1 MQSNDANLLT
11 HSEGGDRR
19 NLLSLQEYVFKNP
32 FLVLWNCA
40 LILGGLITFGHFSS
54 IKYFPDLDI
63 KTASS
68 FLLGIALLGLLLT
81 TLLALTLIAP
91 SYLLRNEIWINYFLH
106 EPRNLG
112 QATLRVSADLE
123 KRRRLPFLTLN
134 LCYGLAAFFAF
145 VFLSSHLI
153 DRSYAE
159 YRENVRLV
167 GGIGLV
173 LSLAAQLYGN
183 RYWKQRDRRDNTLSN
198 GWRGHS
204 HVAQHVT
211 LAFIW
216 MIVSPG
222 YLLLLTLAVGKLKES
237 DLTGHFCILLFV
249 VIFIVVNSGL
259 SITNFNSARS
269 LLIVP
274 AMAAV
279 LTLGY
284 LSLPSNPLSITHT
297 IFASFAIGDL
307 GSSRFVVKRA
317 TCDAVNLIAAGTCEI
332 ASESAGCIRP
342 KSLANRIGS
351 EYLLVLESRLESGAA
366 GDVRTIQR
374 APTTEI
380 RVPIP
385 KSEVLVWGSV
395 DATDKRW
402 ASCKAAASVNNESE
416 RRAASGS
423 RGGQH

>member
-1 MQSNDANLLT
+1 MQPTNTNL
-11 HSEGGDRR
+11 SPGQEGNDRR
-19 NLLSLQEYVFKNP
+19 NLSSLQEYVFKNP
-32 FLVLWNCA
+32 FLVLWNSA

-81 TLLALTLIAP
+81 TLLALALVAP
-91 SYLLRNEIWINYFLH
+91 SYMLRNEIWINYFLH
-106 EPRNLG
+106 EPRNP
-112 QATLRVSADLE
+112 AHASSRVSAEVE
-123 KRRRLPFLTLN
+123 KRRRLPFLILN

-145 VFLSSHLI
+145 VLLSSHLI
-153 DRSYAE
+153 DRSYAQ

-167 GGIGLV
+167 GAIGLV
-173 LSLAAQLYGN
+173 LSLSAQLWAN
-183 RYWKQRDRRDNTLSN
+183 RYWKQKDRQDGTLSN

-204 HVAQHVT
+204 YVAQHVT

-216 MIVSPG
+216 TMVSPG

-237 DLTGHFCILLFV
+237 DLGSHVCIFLFV
-249 VIFIVVNSGL
+249 LIFIVVNAGL
-259 SITNFNSARS
+259 SITNFNSPKS

-274 AMAAV
+274 AMATA

-284 LSLPSNPLSITHT
+284 LSLPSNPLSITRT
-297 IFASFAIGDL
+297 VFVSLAIGDL

-351 EYLLVLESRLESGAA
+351 EYLLVLESRVESSAD
-366 GDVRTIQR
+366 GDVRTNQR
-374 APTTEI
+374 APGTEI

-385 KSEVLVWGSV
+385 KSEVLVWGSG
-395 DATDKRW
+395 DANGKEW
-402 ASCKAAASVNNESE
+402 ASCKAAASVNN
-416 RRAASGS
+416 AP
-423 RGGQH
+423 

>member
-1 MQSNDANLLT
+1 MQPPHADVLSRP
-11 HSEGGDRR
+11 EGSDRR
-19 NLLSLQEYVFKNP
+19 YLSSLQDYVFKNP
-32 FLVLWNCA
+32 FLVLWNSA
-40 LILGGLITFGHFSS
+40 LILGGLITFAHFSS

-81 TLLALTLIAP
+81 SLLALTLVAP

-106 EPRNLG
+106 EPRNSG
-112 QATLRVSADLE
+112 QAYLRVPADVE
-123 KRRRLPFLTLN
+123 KKRRLPFLILN
-134 LCYGLAAFFAF
+134 LCYGLAAFFTF

-153 DRSYAE
+153 DRSYTH
-159 YRENVRLV
+159 YRENVRMM

-173 LSLAAQLYGN
+173 LSLMAQLWAN
-183 RYWKQRDRRDNTLSN
+183 RYWKQRDRRDDTLSN

-216 MIVSPG
+216 IMVSPG
-222 YLLLLTLAVGKLKES
+222 YLLLLTLAVGKLKENE
-237 DLTGHFCILLFV
+237 LGGHLCILFFV
-249 VIFIVVNSGL
+249 LIFIVVNAGL

-269 LLIVP
+269 LLIAP
-274 AMAAV
+274 AMAVV

-284 LSLPSNPLSITHT
+284 LSLPSNPLSITRT
-297 IFASFAIGDL
+297 VFASLAIGDL
-307 GSSRFVVKRA
+307 GNSRFVVKRA
-317 TCDAVNLIAAGTCEI
+317 TCDAVNLIAAGACEI

-351 EYLLVLESRLESGAA
+351 EYLLVLELPVESEAA
-366 GDVRTIQR
+366 GDVRTIPSKP
-374 APTTEI
+374 ANEI

-385 KSEVLVWGSV
+385 KSEVLVWGSG
-395 DATDKRW
+395 DTNDKGW
-402 ASCKAAASVNNESE
+402 ASCKAAASVNNEPE
-416 RRAASGS
+416 RRAASSPGG
-423 RGGQH
+423 GGQ

>member
-1 MQSNDANLLT
+1 MQSDDASPLPRR
-11 HSEGGDRR
+11 EGSDSR
-19 NLLSLQEYVFKNP
+19 NLSSLQDYVFKNP
-32 FLVLWNCA
+32 FLVLWNSA

-81 TLLALTLIAP
+81 TLLALSLVAP

-106 EPRNLG
+106 EPRNPG
-112 QATLRVSADLE
+112 QACLRVSADVE
-123 KRRRLPFLTLN
+123 MRRRLPFLILN
-134 LCYGLAAFFAF
+134 LCYGLASFFAF
-145 VFLSSHLI
+145 VILCSYLI
-153 DRSYAE
+153 DRSYGQ
-159 YRENVRLV
+159 YRENVRMV

-173 LSLAAQLYGN
+173 FSLATQLWAD
-183 RYWKQRDRRDNTLSN
+183 RYWKQRDRADNTLSN
-198 GWRGHS
+198 GRRGHS
-204 HVAQHVT
+204 NVAQHVS

-216 MIVSPG
+216 IMVSPG

-237 DLTGHFCILLFV
+237 DLIGHLCILLFV
-249 VIFIVVNSGL
+249 LIFIVVNAGL
-259 SITNFNSARS
+259 SITNFNSAKS

-274 AMAAV
+274 AVAAV

-284 LSLPSNPLSITHT
+284 LSLPSNPLSITRT
-297 IFASFAIGDL
+297 VFASFAIGDL
-307 GSSRFVVKRA
+307 GSTIFVVKRA

-351 EYLLVLESRLESGAA
+351 EYLLVLEPHVESGVA

-374 APTTEI
+374 APGTEV

-385 KSEVLVWGSV
+385 KSEVLVWGSG
-395 DATDKRW
+395 DAKDKGW
-402 ASCKAAASVNNESE
+402 ASCKAAASVNNEAES
-416 RRAASGS
+416 RPTSGS
-423 RGGQH
+423 